1 MAVSVNIKGFKELE
15 KSLKEFG
22 KEGQAVALDVT
33 FTTATE
39 IERDAKKAA
48 PKNYGKLAQSIRS
61 IKVENEVKY
70 KVQANEPY
78 AAFVEFGTGT
88 KVSIPD
94 GWSDMAAD
102 FRGRGIKQINI
113 TPQPYLYPAFQKG
126 SRMLFKDL
134 RNELKRLTDKFNG

>member
-22 KEGQAVALDVT
+22 KEGQAVALDVV
-33 FTTATE
+33 FATASD
-39 IERDAKKAA
+39 IERDAKAEA

-78 AAFVEFGTGT
+78 AAFVEFGTGAL
-88 KVSIPD
+88 VSIPD
-94 GWSDMAAD
+94 GWTDMAAD
-102 FRGRGIKQINI
+102 FRGRGIRQVNI
-113 TPQPYLYPAFQKG
+113 APQPYLYPAFQKG